1 MANCLKLQWPPL
13 QFCGLT
19 CLPRMMAHDDSFNF
33 LCPQSHNA
41 ESPRPSVQKAS
52 QPCVPCDKDP
62 AGFAERRSTR
72 RPPGHVSLI
81 GAHQP
86 SQSDSALMGPCKD
99 QPLLLD
105 SCSDSQSTRLWSQ
118 STRPCHEGAAAHA
131 TGSRDSMPTTVAQSV
146 ITNTPCKSTNPRLWW
161 DCVTTKWPEAFG
173 QGLPAHALL
182 APAVDVEPATQP
194 GRAPAAVVGG
204 GPVPT
209 RQGTSG
215 FLFVHQAN

>member
-1 MANCLKLQWPPL
+1 MSPSPSKVDGANSQWLTNYATGQSPTHWCSWSQSSQCGASMANCLKLQWPPL

-86 SQSDSALMGPCKD
+86 SQSESALMGPCKD

-118 STRPCHEGAAAHA
+118 STRPCHEGAAARLNAHHCCSKRHHQHTLQEHQPKA
-131 TGSRDSMPTTVAQSV
+131 LVGLCHHQMARSFRSRAASS
-146 ITNTPCKSTNPRLWW
+146 C
-161 DCVTTKWPEAFG
+161 
-173 QGLPAHALL
+173 
-182 APAVDVEPATQP
+182 APGASS
-194 GRAPAAVVGG
+194 GR
-204 GPVPT
+204 
-209 RQGTSG
+209 
-215 FLFVHQAN
+215 